1 MITGMADQEISVEQG
16 YQNLLILV
24 KNNLKDL
31 LTITV
36 EPGSVVAIEDALFMP
51 APLYRGFQ
59 LCTKQPLASAL
70 DHLQLVGE
78 TLNHKGEPH
87 AFAESSLIRTAITA
101 ASYSLWLLLPNDQP
115 ERRFRALQFIFK
127 DCDGFTGFL
136 RTYRNDP
143 AGTKDDRAD
152 AEKVLGGLGKRREW
166 IVEQANTLRGET
178 KTVREFRKALPSDTD
193 VIEQAAGVR
202 VLARWRWLSGYA
214 HGLLWSTLGNQVPE
228 SGPDPGTGAF
238 TMIQKGNP
246 KELLDAAFDTLQVI
260 EIAINRLRILCAV
273 PT

>member
-16 YQNLLILV
+16 YQNLLIRV

-36 EPGSVVAIEDALFMP
+36 EPGSMVAIEDALFMP

-78 TLNHKGEPH
+78 TLNEKGEPH

-101 ASYSLWLLLPNDQP
+101 ASYSLWLLLPDDP
-115 ERRFRALQFIFK
+115 TDRRYRALQFIFK
-127 DCDGFTGFL
+127 DSDGFAGFL
-136 RTYRNDP
+136 RTYRKDP
-143 AGTKDDRAD
+143 AATNDDRAD
-152 AEKVLGGLGKRREW
+152 AEEVLGGMDKRREW
-166 IVEQANTLRGET
+166 IVQQANALRYET
-178 KTVREFRKALPSDTD
+178 KTVKEFSVALPSDTK

-202 VLARWRWLSGYA
+202 VLARWRELSGYA
-214 HGLLWSTLGNQVPE
+214 HGLPWATLGNQVPE
-228 SGPDPGTGAF
+228 NGPDPETGVYA
-238 TMIQKGNP
+238 MIQKGNP
-246 KELLDAAFDTLQVI
+246 KQLLDAAFDTLQVI
-260 EIAINRLRILCAV
+260 EIAIHRFRIRCAA
-273 PT
+273 PN